1 MTNTQ
6 THSGTR
12 RRFAGAVVVL
22 TLASVTLSAIVIP
35 AGAQSIDDKRAQANK
50 IAIELAAASERAAHL
65 YEQLKYVEGKL
76 AQAQQTIADA
86 AARIAAAEAEM
97 ARLKAIVEE
106 RAAAAYRSRSRGSHP
121 SILEG
126 DANEVAAR
134 EKYVAAASERDA
146 HLLDQLDA
154 ARADLRQR
162 ERDAR
167 QAKKIAA
174 AEKAKLDSIRTGF
187 EAAQAKRQA
196 ALNKVNGDI
205 AGLVAEAQARQAAR
219 ETPKTGHNDSTFDPG
234 TLPPATG
241 RGGVALQYAQDQ
253 LGKPYCYAGTGPA
266 CYDCSGLTMMS
277 WRAAG
282 VALPHNSEAQ
292 YNSFPRVPMNAL
304 APGDVVWYSGHV
316 GLYAGNGA
324 VIHASS
330 SGNAVRYQSVSY
342 YKGAVRPG

>member
-1 MTNTQ
+1 
-6 THSGTR
+6 
-12 RRFAGAVVVL
+12 VVAL
-22 TLASVTLSAIVIP
+22 TLASVTVSAVVIP
-35 AGAQSIDDKRAQANK
+35 AGAQSIDDKRAQAEK
-50 IAIELAAASERAAHL
+50 IATEIAAASDRAAHL
-65 YEQLKYVEGKL
+65 YEQLKFVEGELEK
-76 AQAQQTIADA
+76 AQQTIADA
-86 AARIAAAEAEM
+86 VARIAASEAEM

-106 RAAAAYRSRSRGSHP
+106 RAAAAYRSRSRGSNP

-126 DANEVAAR
+126 DVNEVSAR
-134 EKYVAAASERDA
+134 EKYVSAASERDG

-154 ARADLRQR
+154 ARADLRER
-162 ERDAR
+162 ERDGR
-167 QAKKIAA
+167 QAKKVAA
-174 AEKAKLDSIRTGF
+174 AEKAKLDSIRAGF

-205 AGLVAEAQARQAAR
+205 ADLVAEAQARQAAQ
-219 ETPKTGHNDSTFDPG
+219 EAPKAGANDNTFDPG
-234 TLPPATG
+234 ALPPATG
-241 RGGVALQYAQDQ
+241 RGGVALHYAQGQ

-282 VALPHNSEAQ
+282 VGLPHNSEAQ

-304 APGDVVWYSGHV
+304 APGDVVWYPGHV

-330 SGNAVRYQSVSY
+330 SGNTVRYQSVSY
-342 YKGAVRPG
+342 YRGAVRPG